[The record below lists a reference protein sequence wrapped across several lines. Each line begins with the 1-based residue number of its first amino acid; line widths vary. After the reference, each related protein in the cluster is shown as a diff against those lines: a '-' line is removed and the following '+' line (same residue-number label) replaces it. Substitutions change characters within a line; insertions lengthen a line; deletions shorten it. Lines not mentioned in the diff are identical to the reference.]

1 MRDGDAQD
9 NDLRCRVDDIDSE
22 LTIDDLVQILQGG
35 GVVALPTDTFYC
47 LAACAINAEAAL
59 RVFEIKRRQATSA
72 VPLLTAEA
80 SDVMKYA
87 VDLTEAQQTAV
98 IALGARFWPGPLS
111 LVLKRSPAIPS
122 LLSGGGDTIALRVP
136 NAPTI
141 REVVRRLGAP
151 VTGTSANLSGSPA
164 ATTAAAVRET
174 LGAAVDAVVD
184 GGTTPGGP
192 PSTLLDLTT
201 PRPRIL
207 RSGAISRADL
217 DETLRDLGAPPSD

>member
-1 MRDGDAQD
+1 MG
-9 NDLRCRVDDIDSE
+9 DIDSE

-47 LAACAINAEAAL
+47 LAACAINAEASL

-164 ATTAAAVRET
+164 TTTAEAVRET
-174 LGAAVDAVVD
+174 LGEAVDAVVD

-201 PRPRIL
+201 PTPRIL
-207 RSGAISRADL
+207 RAGAISRADL

>member
-111 LVLKRSPAIPS
+111 LVLKRSPANSIPPFWRRRHDS
-122 LLSGGGDTIALRVP
+122 PTGTERANDQGGGSASWGTRHGHQCKPVRQSCRHHRGGGKGDSRSGGRRGGRRGYDTRRSAIH
-136 NAPTI
+136 AP
-141 REVVRRLGAP
+141 
-151 VTGTSANLSGSPA
+151 
-164 ATTAAAVRET
+164 
-174 LGAAVDAVVD
+174 
-184 GGTTPGGP
+184 
-192 PSTLLDLTT
+192 
-201 PRPRIL
+201 
-207 RSGAISRADL
+207 
-217 DETLRDLGAPPSD
+217 

>member
-1 MRDGDAQD
+1 M
-9 NDLRCRVDDIDSE
+9 DDIDSE

-47 LAACAINAEAAL
+47 LAACAINAEASL

-164 ATTAAAVRET
+164 ATTAEAVRET
-174 LGAAVDAVVD
+174 LGEAVDAVVD

-201 PRPRIL
+201 PTPRIL
-207 RSGAISRADL
+207 RVGAISRADL

>member
-1 MRDGDAQD
+1 MG
-9 NDLRCRVDDIDSE
+9 DIDSE

-47 LAACAINAEAAL
+47 LAACAINAEASL

-72 VPLLTAEA
+72 VSLLTAEA

-151 VTGTSANLSGSPA
+151 VTGTSANLSGDPA
-164 ATTAAAVRET
+164 ATTAEAVRET

-201 PRPRIL
+201 PTPRIL
-207 RSGAISRADL
+207 RAGAISRADL
-217 DETLRDLGAPPSD
+217 DETLRDFGAPPSD

>member
-1 MRDGDAQD
+1 M
-9 NDLRCRVDDIDSE
+9 NDIGSE

-47 LAACAINAEAAL
+47 LAACAINAEASQ

-87 VDLTEAQQTAV
+87 VDLTEAQQMAV
-98 IALGARFWPGPLS
+98 LALGARFWPGALS

-122 LLSGGGDTIALRVP
+122 VLSGGGDTIALRVP
-136 NAPTI
+136 NAPTV
-141 REVVRRLGAP
+141 REVVRRLEAP

-164 ATTAAAVRET
+164 ATTAAVVRET
-174 LGAAVDAVVD
+174 LGAAIDAVVD
-184 GGTTPGGP
+184 GGMTPGGP
-192 PSTLLDLTT
+192 PSTVLDLTA

-207 RSGAISRADL
+207 RAGAIAKADL
-217 DETLRDLGAPPSD
+217 DETLREVGASPSD

>member
-1 MRDGDAQD
+1 M
-9 NDLRCRVDDIDSE
+9 DDIDSE

-87 VDLTEAQQTAV
+87 VDLTETQQTAV

-122 LLSGGGDTIALRVP
+122 LLSGGADTIALRVP

-164 ATTAAAVRET
+164 ATTAEAVRET

-201 PRPRIL
+201 PTPRIL
-207 RSGAISRADL
+207 RAGAISRADL

>member
-1 MRDGDAQD
+1 MRDSDAPD
-9 NDLRCRVDDIDSE
+9 NDLRRKVDDIDSE

-72 VPLLTAEA
+72 VPLLTADA

-98 IALGARFWPGPLS
+98 IALGDRFWPGPLS

-164 ATTAAAVRET
+164 TTTAAAVRET